1 MRCVNLGLTLVPGES
16 SLAVLHRSRCG
27 LISGLGE
34 SQGYE
39 NPCLHGCGGG
49 CHRCGGARAR
59 GRQPGPGLPGLPG
72 GAGLTYKDPQS
83 AIAAGKT
90 VCDMANQGKTGVEVV
105 KVLQDANPSLSQMN
119 AARFTAISAGVYCPA
134 QLPPIQPSSGG

>member
-1 MRCVNLGLTLVPGES
+1 MRILACMVAAAVAIGVAAPAHADANQDQAFLVSLG
-16 SLAVLHRSRCG
+16 A
-27 LISGLGE
+27 
-34 SQGYE
+34 
-39 NPCLHGCGGG
+39 
-49 CHRCGGARAR
+49 
-59 GRQPGPGLPGLPG
+59 
-72 GAGLTYKDPQS
+72 AGLTYKDPQS